1 MINSTSGFEWLII
14 LMVSFFFYV
23 IPVIFAVLLIVS
35 HIKLHS
41 SLKQVHRKLDEMRS
55 SARPAA

>member
-1 MINSTSGFEWLII
+1 MMHAQGGFEWLII
-14 LMVSFFFYV
+14 LLVSFFFYV

-41 SLKQVHRKLDEMRS
+41 SLKQLHRKLDEMRS
-55 SARPAA
+55 AGVSS

>member
-1 MINSTSGFEWLII
+1 MPGQFEWLII
-14 LMVSFFFYV
+14 LMISLFFYV

-41 SLKQVHRKLDEMRS
+41 SLKQLHMKLDAMNP
-55 SARPAA
+55 SAVSGKTS